1 LTDLQSVKQAVSVL
15 NKNIVKLSN
24 LHDLD
29 SFDSGVDACNE
40 WLKKYALSSSR
51 SHDAQVYVIC
61 RDQKLVGYYTLTA
74 SEIAV
79 SSATKRAAQGLP
91 RAGRVSA
98 ILIGQLAVDKT
109 EQGRNIGKFLLQDAL
124 RKCAF
129 LSESM
134 GARVVMVHA
143 IDDSAKQFYQK
154 FDFEESPIDGLTML
168 LLMKDIKAALR
179 GQ

>member
-15 NKNIVKLSN
+15 NKSIVKLSN
-24 LHDLD
+24 LHALD
-29 SFDSGVDACNE
+29 AFDCGVEPCNE

-61 RDQKLVGYYTLTA
+61 RDQKIVGYYTLTA

-98 ILIGQLAVDKT
+98 ILIENSCCK
-109 EQGRNIGKFLLQDAL
+109 
-124 RKCAF
+124 
-129 LSESM
+129 
-134 GARVVMVHA
+134 
-143 IDDSAKQFYQK
+143 
-154 FDFEESPIDGLTML
+154 ML
-168 LLMKDIKAALR
+168 
-179 GQ
+179 